1 MLLQD
6 CFHLLTRQISG
17 PRISHVK
24 MIMNFFIPKFGW
36 TGETRSENE
45 ARDDTTQK
53 AQNPAQRQE
62 GY

>member
-1 MLLQD
+1 
-6 CFHLLTRQISG
+6 
-17 PRISHVK
+17 